1 MLYLRSIDVITYIRQ
16 ISSVALIWRFV
27 SLPGDLTAEGDAFL
41 FTGDFLAMVETT
53 VLLLLVFLGDE
64 IVFCLDFLLA
74 GRGEELGGEAGPGV
88 RQGGGVAQYGTG
100 S

>member
-1 MLYLRSIDVITYIRQ
+1 MIGVTTGDK
-16 ISSVALIWRFV
+16 AFF
-27 SLPGDLTAEGDAFL
+27 PGDLTAEGDAFL